1 MDKNELSASADV
13 DAEEPHMA
21 EHRTSEAAK
30 RPTKEEAKAAVRT
43 LIAFI
48 GEDPDREGLIDTP
61 KRVVGA
67 WQDFFAGYNDDPA
80 DILGRTFEEVDG
92 YDEIVIVR
100 DIRVESHCEHH
111 IVPIIGKA
119 HVAYLPDRR
128 VVGIS
133 KLARVVDA
141 FAKRMQVQETL
152 TAQIAD
158 TINNVLQPKGVA
170 VLIEA
175 AHMCMTP
182 RGGHKPGAD
191 TLTPCTR
198 GVFKTDPM
206 MRREFLDL
214 VVKR

>member
-175 AHMCMTP
+175 AHMCMTT
-182 RGGHKPGAD
+182 RGVHKPGAD

>member
-1 MDKNELSASADV
+1 MDRV
-13 DAEEPHMA
+13 DTSVMSGAYAEEPHMA
-21 EHRTSEAAK
+21 DDNASQSAVRSPTEDEA
-30 RPTKEEAKAAVRT
+30 RAAVRT
-43 LIAFI
+43 LIAFV

-67 WQDFFAGYNDDPA
+67 WQDFFSGYNDDPA
-80 DILGRTFEEVDG
+80 EILGRTFEEVDG

-175 AHMCMTP
+175 AHMCMTT
-182 RGGHKPGAD
+182 RGVHKPGTD
-191 TLTPCTR
+191 TLTTCTR
-198 GVFKTDPM
+198 GVFKTDPA

-214 VVKR
+214 VSR

>member
-1 MDKNELSASADV
+1 MERV
-13 DAEEPHMA
+13 DTSVVSGAYVEEPHMA
-21 EHRTSEAAK
+21 DDNASQGTAR
-30 RPTKEEAKAAVRT
+30 RPTEEEAKAAVRT
-43 LIAFI
+43 LIAYV

-67 WQDFFAGYNDDPA
+67 WQDFFAGYNDDPV

-158 TINNVLQPKGVA
+158 TINNVLRPKGVA
-170 VLIEA
+170 VLVEA
-175 AHMCMTP
+175 AHMCMTT
-182 RGGHKPGAD
+182 RGVHKPGAD
-191 TLTPCTR
+191 TVTTCTR
-198 GVFKTDPM
+198 GVFKSDPA
-206 MRREFLDL
+206 MRREFLEL
-214 VVKR
+214 VSR

>member
-1 MDKNELSASADV
+1 MDKVMNSGDI
-13 DAEEPHMA
+13 DAVIEEPSMSDERAVAASTRPSRKEA
-21 EHRTSEAAK
+21 E
-30 RPTKEEAKAAVRT
+30 AAVRT
-43 LIAFI
+43 LISFI
-48 GEDPDREGLIDTP
+48 GEDPNREGLVDTP
-61 KRVVGA
+61 DRVVRA
-67 WQDFFAGYNDDPA
+67 WEDFFVGYKEDPV

-92 YDEIVIVR
+92 YDEIVLIR
-100 DIRVESHCEHH
+100 DIRLESHCEHH

-133 KLARVVDA
+133 KLARVVDT

-175 AHMCMTP
+175 AHMCMTT
-182 RGGHKPGAD
+182 RGVHKPGAD
-191 TLTPCTR
+191 TVTTTMR
-198 GVFKTDPM
+198 GVFKTDPS
-206 MRREFLDL
+206 MRREFLGL
-214 VVKR
+214 IGK